1 MLNRVFFEK
10 SGEARSSYCNF
21 IKRTTG
27 NTKYTEKGKRQRGKK
42 GKKERGEAYVEQVV
56 ALKMVVGLLASRL
69 RSLLL
74 TWQDMKLV

>member
-1 MLNRVFFEK
+1 MSNRVFFEK

-42 GKKERGEAYVEQVV
+42 GKKERGEAYVKQAAE
-56 ALKMVVGLLASRL
+56 LKMVVGLLVACAL
-69 RSLLL
+69 YC
-74 TWQDMKLV
+74 